1 LSAIYVKKVGID
13 IFLSAISFEI
23 SSKLLNGLSA
33 MIHFT
38 QLNTVV
44 MLISEEPLED
54 DKVEMCVNLSAIRLL
69 KRSEA
74 TAPMLRPQ
82 MMNYRICLCL

>member
-1 LSAIYVKKVGID
+1 
-13 IFLSAISFEI
+13 
-23 SSKLLNGLSA
+23 

-54 DKVEMCVNLSAIRLL
+54 DKVEMCVYLSTMRLL

-74 TAPMLRPQ
+74 TAPMLLPQ
-82 MMNYRICLCL
+82 MMNYRMFLCL